1 MGSRSRAMPRR
12 RPTDATSSSRTPAA
26 PRARRSASCRAA
38 WGRRCRSAAR
48 DLPRRPRVRDE
59 RRRRNVA
66 RLRRTD
72 RAPAA
77 HDACPGRLLQRA
89 VRGRSRDHAVA
100 QRRHPVRA
108 RHGRQRARARARR
121 RVVARRLPRARL
133 TCDDPPMRIIAGSRK
148 GHTIHAPRG
157 RDTRPTSDRVR
168 ENVFNI
174 LGPVDGAAV
183 LDLYAGSG
191 AMGLEALSRGA
202 TRAVFVERDADAVR
216 AIERNLDKL
225 RLSGT
230 VLRQDAVT
238 ALATEAGAPR
248 EYDLVVVVPPYDTY
262 ADIQPK
268 LARYLPS
275 VLADDA
281 VVVVETDVRIE
292 PELPLAQRTSRKY
305 GSARITVYGASE

>member
-1 MGSRSRAMPRR
+1 
-12 RPTDATSSSRTPAA
+12 
-26 PRARRSASCRAA
+26 
-38 WGRRCRSAAR
+38 
-48 DLPRRPRVRDE
+48 
-59 RRRRNVA
+59 
-66 RLRRTD
+66 
-72 RAPAA
+72 
-77 HDACPGRLLQRA
+77 
-89 VRGRSRDHAVA
+89 
-100 QRRHPVRA
+100 
-108 RHGRQRARARARR
+108 
-121 RVVARRLPRARL
+121 
-133 TCDDPPMRIIAGSRK
+133 MRIIAGSHK

-202 TRAVFVERDADAVR
+202 VRAVFVEHDSEAART
-216 AIERNLDKL
+216 IERNLDKL
-225 RLSGT
+225 RLPGT

-238 ALATEAGAPR
+238 ALATEAGSGR
-248 EYDLVVVVPPYDTY
+248 KYDLVLVDPPYDMY

-305 GSARITVYGASE
+305 GSARLPGVGRNEM